1 MICAAALVLALKVSK
16 IQIVFQ
22 LMGGTTSAFVC
33 FILPA
38 AFAIRLQRE
47 RRLRMSTPE
56 VCAAWTL
63 ACGGAT
69 VGILSTFVT
78 VYNIAAPGAHN

>member
-16 IQIVFQ
+16 IQVVFQ

-38 AFAIRLQRE
+38 AFVIRLQRE
-47 RRLRMSTPE
+47 GRLRMTTFE
-56 VCAAWTL
+56 VCASWAL

-78 VYNIAAPGAHN
+78 VYNIAAPGVHN